1 MNLFELYAKIALDT
15 SEYEAGVNKVEASA
29 GGLAFS
35 IDRSMSSAKS
45 AQSAMERLGE
55 SQQSQGAEADKAK
68 KKTDKYGDAMEELG
82 ESADEAK
89 EGEGDLEKEV
99 RNQAK
104 EAQNAEKKNKKLKDS
119 HKEQGD
125 EAEKAAEKT
134 RKLGEALKN
143 GLAVGAKVIGAGIA
157 AAAST
162 VTLLTK
168 SAIESY
174 ASFEQLKGG
183 VETLFGTGG
192 KTLEE
197 YAKTAGKTAE
207 EVRGQYNTLNIAEQE
222 VFNNA
227 ADAYKSVGLS
237 ANEYMETVTGFA
249 ASLTSSLGGDTVTAA
264 QKADQ
269 ALRDMSDNSAKLGT
283 SMESIQNAYG
293 GFAKQNYTMLDNLK
307 LGYGGTK
314 EEMERLL
321 ADAQKLSGIEYDIS
335 SYADIIDAIHVVQD
349 NMGITGT
356 TAREAATTIQGSLAM
371 TKAAWRNLMTG
382 LADETADFPTLISN
396 VVDSASTSFG
406 LLAPRV
412 TTALNGISQLVGQ
425 LVPVIVEQIPPII
438 EGVAPGLF
446 QAATGLFAGLLE
458 GLMAAIPSLMPVAT
472 SLITDLVGY
481 LISALPQLLS
491 AGGQIILTLVKGVA
505 TALPEML
512 AKFSEMIAQ
521 IAPMLTDPSFVG
533 QIVQAGYDILSSLIS
548 GIAEALPTLIKS
560 AYEIILGLALALTD
574 PANLSSLID
583 SAIDLV
589 MALVDGVVSAMPVL
603 ISQAPMIIQNLV
615 TGIVQN
621 LPKLLEAGISLP
633 IEMIKGIAEN
643 FPAVIAAG
651 GEIIGMLLEG
661 IVDLIG
667 GLFGIGEDTIEEFKN
682 GIKSAWN
689 GLVSWFSNLW
699 DNLFGNRKVGVTVEG
714 NASGADGSHANGLSY
729 VPYNGYMAELHRG
742 EMVVPAGQAEELRSG
757 GSGSTDALL
766 RQILTAIEDGNDKDT
781 VLKINNR
788 EFGRA
793 VRGVVGV

>member
-29 GGLAFS
+29 GGLAAS
-35 IDRSMSSAKS
+35 IDKSMSSARS
-45 AQSAMERLGE
+45 AQSAMERLGD
-55 SQQSQGAEADKAK
+55 SQQSQGEEADKAT

-89 EGEGDLEKEV
+89 EGEGDLGKEV
-99 RNQAK
+99 RSQAK

-143 GLAVGAKVIGAGIA
+143 GLAVGAKVIGAGIT
-157 AAAST
+157 AAASA
-162 VTLLTK
+162 VTMLTK

-174 ASFEQLKGG
+174 ASYEQLKGG

-192 KTLEE
+192 KSLDE
-197 YAKTAGKTAE
+197 YAKSAGKTVD
-207 EVRGQYNTLNIAEQE
+207 EVRGEYNTLNIAEQE

-227 ADAYKSVGLS
+227 ADAYKNVGLS

-249 ASLTSSLGGDTVTAA
+249 ASLTSSLSGDTVTAA

-269 ALRDMSDNSAKLGT
+269 ALRDMSDNANKMGT

-349 NMGITGT
+349 EMGITGT
-356 TAREAATTIQGSLAM
+356 TEREAATTIQGSLSM
-371 TKAAWRNLMTG
+371 TKAAWQNLMTG
-382 LADETADFPTLISN
+382 LADESADFPTLISN
-396 VVDSASTSFG
+396 VVESASTSFG

-438 EGVAPGLF
+438 ESVAPGLF

-472 SLITDLVGY
+472 SLITDLAGY

-491 AGGQIILTLVKGVA
+491 AGGQIILALVQGVA
-505 TALPEML
+505 TALPEMMTQ
-512 AKFSEMIAQ
+512 FNEMIAQ
-521 IAPMLTDPSFVG
+521 IVPMFTDPSFIE
-533 QIVQAGYDILSSLIS
+533 QIIQAGYDILTGLIS
-548 GIAEALPTLIKS
+548 GINESLPTLIT
-560 AYEIILGLALALTD
+560 AAVQILLSLAIALTD
-574 PANLSSLID
+574 PANLAALID
-583 SAIDLV
+583 AAIEMIVAIVEGLMSAIPL
-589 MALVDGVVSAMPVL
+589 L
-603 ISQAPMIIQNLV
+603 ISQAPLIITNLIQV
-615 TGIVQN
+615 LAQN
-621 LPKLLEAGISLP
+621 LPKLLEEGGNLLKEI
-633 IEMIKGIAEN
+633 IKGIVESL
-643 FPAVIAAG
+643 PDIIKAG
-651 GEIIGMLLEG
+651 GDIIGALLEG

-667 GLFGIGEDTIEEFKN
+667 GLFGIGEDVIEEFKS
-682 GIKSAWN
+682 GIKNAWD
-689 GLVSWFSNLW
+689 GLVSWFSGLW
-699 DNLFGNRKVGVTVEG
+699 DGLFGNRKVGVTVEG
-714 NASGADGSHANGLSY
+714 SASGADGSHANGLSY

-742 EMVVPAGQAEELRSG
+742 EMVVPAGQAEELRNG

-766 RQILTAIEDGNDKDT
+766 RQILTAIEDGNDKGA
-781 VLKINNR
+781 VIKINNR

-793 VRGVVGV
+793 VRGAVGV